1 MTAADLARSHAAS
14 VPVSASEPLY
24 GEVLDFL
31 YAEAALL
38 DAGDLDAWLELLTDD
53 VTYRLPLRVNKRTR
67 GEGDRSDQ
75 TEIFSDDLAS
85 LRVRAARLR
94 TAFAW
99 AETPP
104 SRTRHLVTNVRVWRA
119 AAPDELDVVSYFL
132 VYRNRSNAAAA
143 DLLSGERRDRLRR
156 VGGEWRLAARLIT
169 LDQAVV
175 GARNISVLL

>member
-1 MTAADLARSHAAS
+1 VTTADRADARAAPA
-14 VPVSASEPLY
+14 PVSASDPLY

-38 DAGDLDAWLELLTDD
+38 DAGDLEAWLGLLAED
-53 VTYRLPLRVNKRTR
+53 VTYRLPLRVNRRTR
-67 GEGDRSDQ
+67 GEGDRSDA

-119 AAPDELDVVSYFL
+119 AAAHELDVVSYFL
-132 VYRNRSNAAAA
+132 VYRNRSTAPSA
-143 DLLSGERRDRLRR
+143 DLFSGERQDRLRR
-156 VGGEWRLAARLIT
+156 VDGGWKLAARLIT